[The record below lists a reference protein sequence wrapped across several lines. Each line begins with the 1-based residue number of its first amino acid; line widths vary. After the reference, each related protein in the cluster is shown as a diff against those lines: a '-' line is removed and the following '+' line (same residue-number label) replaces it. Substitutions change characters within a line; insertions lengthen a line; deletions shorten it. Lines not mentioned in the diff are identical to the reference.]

1 MDCYGDLGVVR
12 PWWDMATSAAGK
24 GIVRDDGVGKGHNT
38 KGVSLSGVVVRVR
51 TGFHTQYGWRRENT
65 NGVLYHGV
73 GKL

>member
-38 KGVSLSGVVVRVR
+38 EGVSLSGVCVV
-51 TGFHTQYGWRRENT
+51 
-65 NGVLYHGV
+65 
-73 GKL
+73 